1 MSTIGITSVIA
12 HAESR
17 PSKPSAPSVRLIYG
31 AIFGVALLALFGG
44 GTARYAIPVVTTA
57 AAYMLY
63 RKSPSLYVSFV
74 WWLFFLIC
82 FIRRIIDYRTGY
94 SEVNAVLAAPYL
106 AALVCT
112 PTVFARSDVW
122 RLRIS
127 VPFILAFTASLYGLF
142 VGLLFTPAKNLV
154 VSGLA
159 WFCPLIFG
167 FYMLTEMTSS
177 SRRDE
182 HLAALERTFSWG
194 TLIMGFYGVYQFLTA
209 PRWDVI
215 WMTETLP
222 KMGSIG
228 SPEPYEIRV
237 FSTMN
242 GPGALAYALTTGL
255 LVLLARRRAI
265 SLASAAAGF
274 SALLLSSVRASWG
287 VLVIGLVLFAWR
299 EKRYIGKLLAA
310 SCLLIACA
318 SVVML
323 IQPLRERVEDRFA
336 SFSHMSDDT
345 SYQERTS
352 GYEEMVTYAAE
363 TPLGDGLG
371 ILDAKFQGKTS
382 LGARDSGIWEIILSL
397 GWIGAAVYFLALGAL
412 AWTAWNTRVAHD
424 PVHSVAVCIAVGLLA
439 QIPMGTVV
447 GLTGMTIWTFGAIA
461 IAPRSSLVTT

>member
-1 MSTIGITSVIA
+1 
-12 HAESR
+12 
-17 PSKPSAPSVRLIYG
+17 
-31 AIFGVALLALFGG
+31 
-44 GTARYAIPVVTTA
+44 
-57 AAYMLY
+57 
-63 RKSPSLYVSFV
+63 
-74 WWLFFLIC
+74 
-82 FIRRIIDYRTGY
+82 
-94 SEVNAVLAAPYL
+94 
-106 AALVCT
+106 
-112 PTVFARSDVW
+112 
-122 RLRIS
+122 
-127 VPFILAFTASLYGLF
+127 
-142 VGLLFTPAKNLV
+142 
-154 VSGLA
+154 
-159 WFCPLIFG
+159 
-167 FYMLTEMTSS
+167 
-177 SRRDE
+177 
-182 HLAALERTFSWG
+182 
-194 TLIMGFYGVYQFLTA
+194 
-209 PRWDVI
+209 
-215 WMTETLP
+215 
-222 KMGSIG
+222 MGSIG

-299 EKRYIGKLLAA
+299 EKRYIGKLLVA
-310 SCLLIACA
+310 SCLLVACA

-461 IAPRSSLVTT
+461 IAPRSSLVIT